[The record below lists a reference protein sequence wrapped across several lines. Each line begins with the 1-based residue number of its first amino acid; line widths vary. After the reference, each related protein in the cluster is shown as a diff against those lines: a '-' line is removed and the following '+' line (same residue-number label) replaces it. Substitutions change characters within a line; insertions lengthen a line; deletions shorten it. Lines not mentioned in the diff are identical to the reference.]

1 MANKV
6 KKVKKGFSCLNL
18 QDDELVML
26 IKLIEAKRR
35 VERTDEIFLP
45 YEKLG
50 WIEEKT
56 NSRTGDIS
64 QAINKLLRISFE
76 ARGTQESW
84 SRNIFTATRIWW
96 DNGAT
101 ISFSEAYGEFVQDG
115 NSLLEEQA
123 AEKFYEILEN
133 ENEKWQNMDLFRDL
147 IFDREALEQR
157 KSEGW
162 AME

>member
-56 NSRTGDIS
+56 NSRTRHITSDKQVIEN
-64 QAINKLLRISFE
+64 II
-76 ARGTQESW
+76 RG
-84 SRNIFTATRIWW
+84 
-96 DNGAT
+96 
-101 ISFSEAYGEFVQDG
+101 
-115 NSLLEEQA
+115 
-123 AEKFYEILEN
+123 
-133 ENEKWQNMDLFRDL
+133 
-147 IFDREALEQR
+147 
-157 KSEGW
+157 
-162 AME
+162 